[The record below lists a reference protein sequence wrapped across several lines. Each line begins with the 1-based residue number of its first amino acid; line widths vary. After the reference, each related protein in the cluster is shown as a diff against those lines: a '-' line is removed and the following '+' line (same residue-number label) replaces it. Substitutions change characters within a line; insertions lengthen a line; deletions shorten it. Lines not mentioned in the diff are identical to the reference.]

1 MGFRARI
8 ALGPIPT
15 GEELYETYDSLRFQ
29 TRDDGVHVEYYVSPS
44 RKLAYMAH
52 ETEPP
57 YGRYRA
63 AFRFTDTKC
72 AIWSDAIDDTAPV
85 ARIYKGDV
93 RLAYRN
99 LSAHKQYQLVEDGE
113 SYKIASIK
121 PDGSVAPVYYNSEYF
136 LPINFDLMA
145 WQDDGSRPIQDDREY
160 LVSPFFAGFC
170 AEKKGAESNAPSSSP
185 EPAASYAPGQK
196 DVAAAPVDEVDEA
209 LISQFNFITGRAR
222 AAAKKSRTY

>member
-1 MGFRARI
+1 
-8 ALGPIPT
+8 
-15 GEELYETYDSLRFQ
+15 
-29 TRDDGVHVEYYVSPS
+29 
-44 RKLAYMAH
+44 MAH

-72 AIWSDAIDDTAPV
+72 ASWSDAIDDTAPV

-99 LSAHKQYQLVEDGE
+99 LPAHKQYQLVEDGE

-121 PDGSVAPVYYNSEYF
+121 PDGSVAPVYYNFEYF